1 MTTDA
6 AFTCKSRS
14 VARALSQAQKEPVYR
29 YFFNQTLENDP
40 QLKALRVAHTIE
52 HPFLFGW
59 QGTYRPSDTDR
70 AVQSHLVGYWTR
82 MAKTGNPNGGGDP
95 EWPAVSNEHDAY
107 LEIGATTAARA
118 GGPANAHCDFW
129 DETPLLWPHI

>member
-1 MTTDA
+1 VTTDA

-29 YFFNQTLENDP
+29 YFFNQTLESDP

-59 QGTYRPSDTDR
+59 QGTIP
-70 AVQSHLVGYWTR
+70 
-82 MAKTGNPNGGGDP
+82 P
-95 EWPAVSNEHDAY
+95 ERH
-107 LEIGATTAARA
+107 
-118 GGPANAHCDFW
+118 
-129 DETPLLWPHI
+129 